1 MGKTIEYYTKAFP
14 GLKCH
19 NEPITLAEALH
30 EMKDFSEYI
39 SERAH
44 PEQLM
49 LRKSYI
55 KKAEQLALFI
65 KESKER
71 YEVKKHI
78 RRND

>member
-1 MGKTIEYYTKAFP
+1 
-14 GLKCH
+14 
-19 NEPITLAEALH
+19 
-30 EMKDFSEYI
+30 MKDFSTYI

-49 LRKSYI
+49 LRKSYT
-55 KKAEQLALFI
+55 KKAEQLALLI